1 MTSALDS
8 INPHEVGERLRIAR
22 EDAKL
27 KQAQAAEAI
36 GIARTT
42 LVAMEQGQRRVRIEE
57 LRALA
62 RLYGT
67 SVNGLLRL
75 EAVHADLVPRFRK
88 LGTSYPDAVEQAA
101 NLLNDLARAEVEL
114 ENLLGIQRRQNYPP
128 ARPLLPGD
136 VRMQAEQDALELR
149 QWLGLGQAPVPD
161 IVGMLELQL
170 GVRIFV
176 RKLAADISGLF
187 AFDEVT
193 GACILLNANHRRGRR
208 NLSAAHE
215 LGHLVTRQP
224 AEVLDRQT
232 GEETREERYAHAFSR
247 NFTMPART
255 VIEQFKEMTAGSK
268 KLERRHVILLSHFFG
283 VSREAMVRRLEEL
296 RLVRAG
302 AWDWLEKN
310 GGISDQQEREVLG
323 DRMMPDRGSEAAR
336 EPTTL
341 RLALLAAAAW
351 KQGILSEG
359 QLAQL
364 LKIDRV
370 ELRRLL
376 QDGDAEGSNGDD
388 APELLA

>member
-42 LVAMEQGQRRVRIEE
+42 LVAIEQGQRRVRIEE

-170 GVRIFV
+170 GVRVFV

-187 AFDEVT
+187 AFDEAT

-268 KLERRHVILLSHFFG
+268 KLERRHVILLGHVFG
-283 VSREAMVRRLEEL
+283 VSREAVVRRLEEL

-302 AWDWLEKN
+302 AWDWFEKN
-310 GGISDQQEREVLG
+310 GGISDEQEREVLG
-323 DRMMPDRGSEAAR
+323 DHLMPDPGMENAR

-351 KQGILSEG
+351 KQEILSEG